1 VSNSQSAH
9 ALVVSEL
16 FPPTIGGS
24 GILLA
29 NLYRRLKSVAV
40 TVVTDGPVSTATHAE
55 TGLPLVKLPM
65 HHRVWGLLNAESAGT
80 YLSVARAIASA
91 SRSKRT
97 IAYCARALPEGFA
110 ALIARKVLNGPPYVV
125 WTHGEELV
133 TYQTSRE
140 LTLLLR
146 LVHRHAAAVI
156 ANSENTRRMLEEV
169 GVPSSKISVVYPGV
183 DAARFL
189 RGERSATR
197 TRLGLNDQLVLL
209 SVGRL
214 QSRKGHDLVIRSMA
228 RLRSVR
234 PDIRYLIVGDGDERP
249 RLERLVREEG
259 LGDAV
264 RFAGKVPDEQLP
276 DYYSAADVFVHPNRI
291 DDDGDVEGFGMVF
304 LEAAAAGLPVVGGNS
319 GGVPEAVDHLRTGL
333 LVGGRDVDEFVA
345 AVLRLCDAPVLRT
358 EMGQAGRQRVA
369 DRFSWSTSVE
379 ALNRLHSSLQHTLWP
394 A

>member
-1 VSNSQSAH
+1 
-9 ALVVSEL
+9 
-16 FPPTIGGS
+16 
-24 GILLA
+24 
-29 NLYRRLKSVAV
+29 
-40 TVVTDGPVSTATHAE
+40 
-55 TGLPLVKLPM
+55 
-65 HHRVWGLLNAESAGT
+65 
-80 YLSVARAIASA
+80 
-91 SRSKRT
+91 
-97 IAYCARALPEGFA
+97 
-110 ALIARKVLNGPPYVV
+110 
-125 WTHGEELV
+125 
-133 TYQTSRE
+133 
-140 LTLLLR
+140 
-146 LVHRHAAAVI
+146 
-156 ANSENTRRMLEEV
+156 
-169 GVPSSKISVVYPGV
+169 
-183 DAARFL
+183 
-189 RGERSATR
+189 
-197 TRLGLNDQLVLL
+197 VLL

-379 ALNRLHSSLQHTLWP
+379 ALNRLHSSLQPTLWP